1 MASMKTFDFPQVIFE
16 QIMAYAAP
24 LEKCS
29 IGDCKYVANT
39 SCEWCGDKCCNTC
52 IGSGAAK
59 YGCIICETCNEER
72 GVALCDCCC
81 STSTQNQCNNC
92 GDSCCEECGQWGDLD
107 GTFQWN
113 CDACSAVESDEES
126 E

>member
-39 SCEWCGDKCCNTC
+39 SCEWCGAKCCNTC
-52 IGSGAAK
+52 INNAAAQ
-59 YGCIICETCNEER
+59 CIICETCMEER
-72 GVALCDCCC
+72 GVAVCVYCP
-81 STSTQNQCNNC
+81 TSTQKQCNNC
-92 GDSCCEECGQWGDLD
+92 GDACCEECGEWGDLD

-113 CDACSAVESDEES
+113 CDVCYNENSDEES